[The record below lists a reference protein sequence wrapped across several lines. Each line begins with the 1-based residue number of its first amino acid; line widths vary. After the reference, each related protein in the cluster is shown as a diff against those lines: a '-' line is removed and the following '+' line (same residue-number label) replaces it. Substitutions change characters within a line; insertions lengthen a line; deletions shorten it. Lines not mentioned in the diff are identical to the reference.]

1 MPIRSSRNVIF
12 CAVLFSDRAE
22 VPSPVRIRFSF
33 REESVAG
40 IVRAG
45 RSHRM
50 FQTSPVN
57 APDTT
62 FNTAMTL

>member
-12 CAVLFSDRAE
+12 CTVLFSDRAE
-22 VPSPVRIRFSF
+22 VPSPVRIRFSS
-33 REESVAG
+33 RGESMAR

-57 APDTT
+57 APEPT
-62 FNTAMTL
+62 FNTAITL

>member
-12 CAVLFSDRAE
+12 CAALFSDRAE
-22 VPSPVRIRFSF
+22 APPPVRFRFGS

-45 RSHRM
+45 QSRRM